1 MIRSEGSAEVAP
13 LGCRPPLAF
22 GDRGHRKRLGTYLK
36 CICPTRAHLC
46 NLERNTMAPSLLLV
60 LVTLSAARGFVVP
73 SAPSTAAVGRAAV
86 QMNTQYTNLKTIG
99 FKKDKKTGDSLA
111 LKGYTVGS
119 RAPEG
124 KPLQRHQ
131 GTVWL
136 RYRKLVRQQDG
147 RWQPEE
153 QGRGHQRQD

>member
-1 MIRSEGSAEVAP
+1 
-13 LGCRPPLAF
+13 
-22 GDRGHRKRLGTYLK
+22 
-36 CICPTRAHLC
+36 
-46 NLERNTMAPSLLLV
+46 MAPSLVLV

-119 RAPEG
+119 RAPKASRSSGTKEQFGYGIGNLYGG
-124 KPLQRHQ
+124 KMADGSQKSKGGDIKGKIEADATGAIGRI
-131 GTVWL
+131 GTAWL
-136 RYRKLVRQQDG
+136 GLVTLFLLTKIGGQ
-147 RWQPEE
+147 
-153 QGRGHQRQD
+153 